1 MIYGIGIDFVEVS
14 RMEKILKRW
23 EERFTNRVYSPLE
36 IDYCKKRA
44 FPTMHYAARFA
55 AKESFLKA
63 AGVGLWMG
71 VRLKD
76 IEILNNRKGRPEIK
90 LHEKAKEILQDNGI
104 TTIYISLSHTAVL
117 AVAMVILEK

>member
-44 FPTMHYAARFA
+44 FPAMHYAARFA
-55 AKESFLKA
+55 VKESFLKA

-71 VRLKD
+71 IRLKD
-76 IEILNNRKGRPEIK
+76 IEILNNREGRPEIK
-90 LHEKAKEILQDNGI
+90 LHEKAKEIPQDNGI
-104 TTIYISLSHTAVL
+104 TAIYISLSHTAVL
-117 AVAMVILEK
+117 AVAMVILER